1 MTSRGHRGS
10 ISACP
15 QFSSAR
21 YGKAVP
27 RVFIDGHDA
36 TGSCSIAFLAPRLRK
51 ASMTEPKVDLD
62 LYKLEIFY
70 WVAELKSFSHAAD
83 LLSLR
88 QPTVSAHVRE
98 LEDAVGGKLF
108 YRIPGKVSLT
118 PLGHMLAERAKNLLA
133 FKRDTLAAVEQFH
146 GTLTGELWVG
156 GSNIPGE
163 YLLPQKLGAF
173 VNKFPRVKPI
183 LRIRDSA
190 GVVEDLLD
198 GKVELGFVGF
208 KNDDTRLTFAR
219 MWKDEMVLA
228 VPKNHSWS
236 QRKSI
241 DLDELRTEKFIARE
255 SGSGTLDSVMEILS
269 DSRKPP
275 KQLLN
280 VSMELGSTEAIK
292 EALMAGYG
300 VSILSRISIRHEL
313 EEGTIIEV
321 PIRDVIMER
330 DFYEVCHSR
339 RPVHPIALAFRAF
352 LKGA

>member
-1 MTSRGHRGS
+1 M
-10 ISACP
+10 A
-15 QFSSAR
+15 
-21 YGKAVP
+21 
-27 RVFIDGHDA
+27 
-36 TGSCSIAFLAPRLRK
+36 
-51 ASMTEPKVDLD
+51 EPKPDLD

-70 WVAELKSFSHAAD
+70 WVAELKSFSQAAN

-98 LEDAVGGKLF
+98 LEEAVGGKLF

-118 PLGHMLAERAKNLLA
+118 PLGQMLADRAKILLA
-133 FKRDTLAAVEQFH
+133 FKRETVAAVERFQ

-173 VNKFPRVKPI
+173 VKKYPAVKPI

-208 KNDDTRLTFAR
+208 KNDDTRLTFAKI
-219 MWKDEMVLA
+219 WKDEMVLA
-228 VPKNHSWS
+228 VPKNHPWS
-236 QRKSI
+236 RRKTI
-241 DLDELRTEKFIARE
+241 QLDELRTEKFIARE

-269 DSRKPP
+269 DSRNPP
-275 KQLLN
+275 EELLN

-292 EALMAGYG
+292 EALMAGFG
-300 VSILSRISIRHEL
+300 ISILSRISIRHEL
-313 EEGTIIEV
+313 AEGTIVEV
-321 PIRDVIMER
+321 SIVDMTMQR
-330 DFYEVCHSR
+330 DFYEVFHSR
-339 RPVHPIALAFRAF
+339 RPLHPIAQAFRAF
-352 LKGA
+352 LKTE